1 MAGYYNDQ
9 SLIRRVQRENIVL
22 LAPRRAL
29 LMQAAH
35 PVAFEGFFALTATL
49 GDPYAR
55 LRRTADVIDTIV
67 FGERA
72 LADRQTARVR
82 EVHRAIRGRLAA
94 PAGIFPAGT
103 PWAADDPELLLWII
117 ATLADSGL
125 AFYERFV
132 GALSPGEREA
142 YWHDHRVMGALFGL
156 EPEQM
161 PADFGAFEGYVHA
174 MLDGDTLH
182 VTPAARELA
191 IEVILH
197 PPVPLA
203 ARPAL
208 ELANTLTI
216 GLLPATLRRQ
226 YGLSWD
232 PLRALAVRAGAEYAR
247 RILLPTLPRGLRER
261 RLASPGGADRHAEQR
276 GAAGDGG
283 GGGRGAVRQAA
294 PPGEGR
300 SNVRQITGDRRR
312 QPRPD
317 VAPTYGR
324 DQTAGVQD
332 NLSHAEAAQR
342 NLRRRPAGIRAEPAA
357 REPLGR
363 GDQRRPVGDPKR
375 HDRGHR

>member
-1 MAGYYNDQ
+1 
-9 SLIRRVQRENIVL
+9 
-22 LAPRRAL
+22 
-29 LMQAAH
+29 MQAAH
-35 PVAFEGFFALTATL
+35 PVALEGFFALTATL

-82 EVHRAIRGRLAA
+82 QVHRSIRGQLAA

-132 GALSPGEREA
+132 GALSSAEREA

-161 PADFGAFEGYVHA
+161 PADFGEFESYVRG
-174 MLDGDTLH
+174 MLEGDTLH
-182 VTPAARELA
+182 VTPAARALA

-203 ARPAL
+203 ARPLL
-208 ELANTLTI
+208 ELANTITI

-247 RILLPTLPRGLRER
+247 RILLPALPRGLRER
-261 RLASPGGADRHAEQR
+261 GLTSVDRADRRAEQR
-276 GAAGDGG
+276 GAPGDGG
-283 GGGRGAVRQAA
+283 GRGRGATRQPG

-312 QPRPD
+312 EPRPD
-317 VAPTYGR
+317 IAPAHGR
-324 DQTAGVQD
+324 DQSAGVQD
-332 NLSHAEAAQR
+332 HLAHAEPAQR
-342 NLRRRPAGIRAEPAA
+342 NLRRRAAGGRTEPTA
-357 REPLGR
+357 REALGR
-363 GDQRRPVGDPKR
+363 SDQRRPVGDPKR
-375 HDRGHR
+375 HHDGHR